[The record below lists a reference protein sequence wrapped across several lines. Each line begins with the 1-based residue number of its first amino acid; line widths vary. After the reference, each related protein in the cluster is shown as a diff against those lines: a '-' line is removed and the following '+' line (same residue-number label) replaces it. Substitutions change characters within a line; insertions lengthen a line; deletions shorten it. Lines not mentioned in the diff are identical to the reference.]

1 PAPAP
6 LLSLRTIPTF
16 NMDPPCI
23 QVFSIPEL
31 LFFVRVHL
39 TKRDLLRLMRV
50 SRVFNAIFLPTLY
63 YEVDLRNSSVVLAS
77 RIAAQSLARSAP
89 YIRKITVDEHFLMVY
104 SKGVIG
110 FKDTEDQDTDKAC
123 NNKVEGGL

>member
-1 PAPAP
+1 
-6 LLSLRTIPTF
+6 
-16 NMDPPCI
+16 
-23 QVFSIPEL
+23 
-31 LFFVRVHL
+31 
-39 TKRDLLRLMRV
+39 MRV

-89 YIRKITVDEHFLMVY
+89 YIRRITVDEHLLMVY
-104 SKGVIG
+104 SKGVIA

-123 NNKVEGGL
+123 NNKVEGGLWAAMPLPPMDQLTGLKYMPTSEIG